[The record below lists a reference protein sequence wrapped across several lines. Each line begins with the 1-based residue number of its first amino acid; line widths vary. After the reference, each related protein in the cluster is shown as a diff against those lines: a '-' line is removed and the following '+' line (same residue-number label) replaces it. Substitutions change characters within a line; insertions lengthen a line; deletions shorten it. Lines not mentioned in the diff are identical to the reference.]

1 MINPDRL
8 ADLFVALCEIDGP
21 SRHEGRVARFV
32 ESLISKELSPVE
44 FIEDDSAAKTGSD
57 CGNLIIRFDGG
68 LAGSPI
74 FFNAHLDTVEPAS
87 GVRVQRKGDTF
98 FSRGRTVLGADDRS
112 GIAVLVEVIRA
123 LRDHNIPFRPVDLV
137 FTTCEEVGLLGAKA
151 LDPDLIRGGFGYSLD
166 STGVDR
172 VVVGA
177 PSANNIRVEISG
189 VSAHSGLNPEEGI
202 SAIVI
207 ASRAIGNMAL
217 GRIDEETTANIG
229 IISGGT
235 ATNIVPDYVIVRG
248 EVRSHSEEKL
258 ETNTRKIESA
268 FLNALNSAPISPG
281 KGHLPPKVNFYSD
294 QQFPAFRLSESE
306 ETLALVQRAAL
317 ALNRNIEFIV
327 AGGGSDANI
336 FNGHDLSTA
345 IISTGMTKVHTTD
358 EFIHLQDMTRTSELI
373 FAMLTS

>member
-1 MINPDRL
+1 MINSDRL

-32 ESLISKELSPVE
+32 ESLIFEELSPVE
-44 FIEDDSAAKTGSD
+44 FIEDDSASKTGSE

-98 FSRGRTVLGADDRS
+98 FSHGRTVLGADDRS
-112 GIAVLVEVIRA
+112 GIAILVEVIRA
-123 LRDHNIPFRPVDLV
+123 LRDHNIPFRPVDLI

-151 LDPDLIRGGFGYSLD
+151 LDPDLIRGRFGYSLD

-207 ASRAIGNMAL
+207 ASKAISNMVL

-235 ATNIVPDYVIVRG
+235 ATNIVPDHVTVQG

-258 ETNTRKIESA
+258 EANTREIESK
-268 FLNALNSAPISPG
+268 FLNALNSVTLSPG
-281 KGHLPPKVNFYSD
+281 KGHLPPKVIFCSD
-294 QQFPAFRLSESE
+294 RQFPAFRLSESE
-306 ETLALVQRAAL
+306 ETLVLVQRAASVL
-317 ALNRNIEFIV
+317 SRDIEFVV

-336 FNGHDLSTA
+336 FNGYGLSTA

-358 EFIHLQDMTRTSELI
+358 EFIHLHDMARTSELI
-373 FAMLTS
+373 FTILTS